1 MPLASIP
8 EAIEEIR
15 AGRMVVIVDDEDRE
29 NEGDLACAAEKVTPE
44 IINFMASHAK
54 GLVCMPLV
62 GKRLDE
68 LGLRLMVGD
77 EANSSPNH
85 TAFTVSVD
93 ARAAKTGISAQE
105 RALTV
110 QTVLD
115 PKAQPEDIIAPGH
128 IFPLRAREGGVLVR
142 AGHTE
147 AIVDLARMAGLY
159 PAGVICEVMDEDGS
173 MARMPE
179 LQTFAQRWGVK
190 IITIRD
196 LIAYRHQTE
205 RLVERLA
212 EASLPVRIGDKELE
226 FRAVAFTSPYQPGE
240 HIALVLG
247 NVEEA
252 GPVMVRVH
260 DECVTGDVFG
270 SLRCD
275 CGEQM
280 HQALERIV
288 AEGRGVFLYMRQEG
302 RGIGLHNKL
311 RAYALQ
317 EGGLDTVEA
326 NLKLGFPAD
335 LRFYGIGAQIL
346 VDLGLRQIRILTNN
360 PKKVVG
366 LDGYGL
372 EIVEQ
377 MSIRAS
383 VNEHNERYLRTKQEK
398 LGHDLGLQTSR

>member
-62 GKRLDE
+62 GKRLEE

-85 TAFTVSVD
+85 TAFPVSVD

-212 EASLPVRIGDKELE
+212 EASLPVRIGDREVE
-226 FRAVAFTSPYQPGE
+226 FRAVAFTSPYQPRE

-275 CGEQM
+275 CGGQM
-280 HQALERIV
+280 HQALERIG
-288 AEGRGVFLYMRQEG
+288 AGGGGRVLLHAPRGTWHRPPQQAPGVRAARGGAGHGRSQSQAGLPGRPTFLRN
-302 RGIGLHNKL
+302 R
-311 RAYALQ
+311 RS
-317 EGGLDTVEA
+317 D
-326 NLKLGFPAD
+326 P
-335 LRFYGIGAQIL
+335 R
-346 VDLGLRQIRILTNN
+346 
-360 PKKVVG
+360 
-366 LDGYGL
+366 
-372 EIVEQ
+372 
-377 MSIRAS
+377 
-383 VNEHNERYLRTKQEK
+383 
-398 LGHDLGLQTSR
+398 